1 MLQVQKMRAK
11 PVCKL
16 PHMAVL
22 YPAGASPVL
31 GLCRNLVLLPKTTAG
46 SSSLLA
52 TRHSLSS
59 AFSYWIFF
67 FSSVTVGIKCT
78 RDRILCLDSD
88 VY

>member
-1 MLQVQKMRAK
+1 MLQVQRMRAK

-16 PHMAVL
+16 PHMVVL

-59 AFSYWIFF
+59 AFSYWILS
-67 FSSVTVGIKCT
+67 FSLQSQLGLNAQETEF
-78 RDRILCLDSD
+78 CLDSD